1 MNRFRGA
8 AAAVALI
15 GLTHIFPAG
24 AGAEA
29 PGTAAHP
36 KIAIVI
42 GNQDY
47 ENVADLGNARKDAE
61 DIAALLREFRFNV
74 FDGFDLE
81 KREFEELLRTAVL
94 NIPQNADV
102 VFYYAGH
109 GIQIGRRNYLLPVDA
124 KFESIYDVPLE
135 TMTLDR
141 VIDTLAARGAAHL
154 AILDSCRDNPF
165 ENIRL
170 AADLDA
176 NLFETRVGFDVFRT
190 PINSIVAYSTSPG
203 ATAMDGEIGQ
213 NSPYTSAV
221 LSIAR
226 EAPTENIQQL
236 FPLIRE
242 RVHTATEGRQVP
254 WESSTLV
261 RPFHLA
267 QLTPDATP
275 DPASDAT
282 PDPASD
288 ATPDPV
294 ADAAPVAVSYAGRF
308 DRAVS
313 LDAAIAAELGQ
324 PIGAARLVEAPANGV
339 VALNDPERDG
349 MVTYAPEIADIRAL
363 DVTDRSM
370 SDRFTIE
377 VTPGS
382 GPSRLVSVALELTL
396 DACDLEAG
404 DTLDLDGVGVFRL
417 PNELDLRRGLPICE
431 AALQRDPDVVR
442 FRYQLGRLQQ
452 AARQF
457 DAAYDNFRAAADAGH
472 MRAKH
477 ALSVLLD
484 TDRLDRDVTGIPHDP
499 ELALA
504 LLEEGVAQQDPY
516 ALHRLGKRLMREGET
531 ETERKR
537 GFELLERAV
546 ELGHTFSMNELGV
559 YFLTRDTDHYIP
571 ERGMRYLRASELRE
585 DIYGY
590 NNLGF
595 VALHGLDGNPTDYDR
610 ALGYFQA
617 ASEGGHPTAPANIAR
632 MILRGQ
638 VGGRDTVEALRWY
651 DLALERGDGWGGAN
665 GAIIIGKGDVPG
677 RGPAD
682 AAVRAAKAVGL
693 TDEGAAKK
701 ARETLQSLPAEA
713 VNRAMQMVLN
723 EVGQTVAVDGQI
735 GPATLGALEAASAEY
750 GMQVPSAARS
760 DPTARLLQAARV
772 YWAMNPVRLDLF

>member
-1 MNRFRGA
+1 MNKIRGA
-8 AAAVALI
+8 AAVVALV
-15 GLTHIFPAG
+15 GLTYVYPAG
-24 AGAEA
+24 AETEA
-29 PGTAAHP
+29 PSTAAPP

-61 DIAALLREFRFNV
+61 DIAALLREFQFNV

-81 KREFEELLRTAVL
+81 KREFEELLRTAML

-203 ATAMDGEIGQ
+203 ATAMDGEVGQ

-221 LSIAR
+221 LTIAR
-226 EAPTENIQQL
+226 EAPSENILQL

-261 RPFHLA
+261 RPFYLA
-267 QLTPDATP
+267 QLEQDATP
-275 DPASDAT
+275 DVATDA
-282 PDPASD
+282 A
-288 ATPDPV
+288 PDPV
-294 ADAAPVAVSYAGRF
+294 TDAAPVTISYAGRF
-308 DRAVS
+308 DRAVP

-324 PIGAARLVEAPANGV
+324 TVRSAKLVEAPENGV

-349 MVTYAPEIADIRAL
+349 TVIYAPEIADMRAL
-363 DVTDRSM
+363 DVADRGM
-370 SDRFTIE
+370 SDRFTVE
-377 VTPGS
+377 VTPVS
-382 GPSRLVSVALELTL
+382 GPPRLVSVALDLTL

-417 PNELDLRRGLPICE
+417 PNELDLRSGLPICE
-431 AALQRDPDVVR
+431 AASQRDPDVAR

-452 AARQF
+452 GARQF
-457 DAAYDNFRAAADAGH
+457 DAAYDNFRSAADAGH

-484 TDRLDRDVTGIPHDP
+484 SDRLDRDVTGIPYDP
-499 ELALA
+499 EQALD

-531 ETERKR
+531 EAERKR

-559 YFLTRDTDHYIP
+559 YFLTKDTDHYIP

-595 VALHGLDGNPTDYDR
+595 VALNGLDGNPTDYR
-610 ALGYFQA
+610 KALGYFQA

-677 RGPAD
+677 RGPTD
-682 AAVRAAKAVGL
+682 AAVRAAKAASL
-693 TDEGAAKK
+693 TNEGAAKK
-701 ARETLQSLPAEA
+701 ARETLQSLPAGA
-713 VNRAMQMVLN
+713 LNSAMQMVLN
-723 EVGQTVAVDGQI
+723 EVGQTVTVDGQI
-735 GPATLGALEAASAEY
+735 GPATLSALEAASAEY
-750 GMQVPSAARS
+750 GMQVPSEARS
-760 DPTARLLQAARV
+760 DPMARLLQATRV
-772 YWAMNPVRLDLF
+772 YWAKNPVRLDLF